1 MSRRFAGLSAFYFF
15 YFATLGTYLPYWPIY
30 LETQGFALHEI
41 GELMAIA
48 LLTKIFAPYIWGWL
62 ADRLQYRLRLIRWS
76 DFIAFAAF
84 VPIFYVKDYASIA
97 IILLLFSFFWNAS
110 LPQVEVLT
118 LNNLKY
124 HAHRYSLIRLWG
136 SVGFIAMNVI
146 GAWLISV
153 RGADVIPWLMLSLLF
168 LLWLTTQ
175 TLSEPRLSF
184 TAARIPSITRSLNA
198 PLVALFAICFLIQFV
213 HGPYYAYFTI
223 YMQEQ
228 GYGTYTIG
236 WFWAVGVI
244 AEVLVFI
251 YCSVLLRSYS
261 ITRLLFIVIVATAL
275 RWLLLAYYRDYIVI
289 VLFAQSLHAIT
300 FGVYHAVLIHAISKL
315 LPSGLEGRGQAL
327 YSSLS
332 FGVGGG
338 LGTYVASQLW
348 EQMPSHQLF
357 IYAGLVTL
365 ITLLCLLPLY
375 RANRGEPSR
384 LP

>member
-1 MSRRFAGLSAFYFF
+1 MSRRFVGFGAFYFF

-30 LETQGFALHEI
+30 LETLGFALQEI

-48 LLTKIFAPYIWGWL
+48 LLTKILAPYIWGWL
-62 ADRLQYRLRLIRWS
+62 ADRLRYRLKLIRWS
-76 DFIAFAAF
+76 DFIACLAF
-84 VPIFYVKDYASIA
+84 IPIFYAQDYYTIA
-97 IILLLFSFFWNAS
+97 LILFLFSFFWNAS
-110 LPQVEVLT
+110 LPQVEALT
-118 LNNLKY
+118 LSNLKY

-136 SVGFIAMNVI
+136 SVGFIIMNVV
-146 GAWLISV
+146 GAWLISIH
-153 RGADVIPWLMLSLLF
+153 GADIIPWFMFSLLF

-175 TLSEPRLSF
+175 SLSEPKLPL
-184 TAARIPSITRSLNA
+184 TTVRIPSILSSLNA

-236 WFWAVGVI
+236 WFWAIGVI
-244 AEVLVFI
+244 AEILVFI
-251 YCSVLLRSYS
+251 YCSALLRRYK
-261 ITRLLFIVIVATAL
+261 TVHLLFIVIVATAL
-275 RWLLLAYYRDYIVI
+275 RWLLLAYYHDYIVV

-300 FGVYHAVLIHAISKL
+300 FGVYHAVLINTISKL
-315 LPSGLEGRGQAL
+315 LPTGSEGRGQAL

-348 EQMPSHQLF
+348 EQLPSQQLF
-357 IYAGLVTL
+357 AYAGLVTL
-365 ITLLCLLPLY
+365 ISLFCLLPLSHIKS
-375 RANRGEPSR
+375 GEPLRS
-384 LP
+384 P

>member
-1 MSRRFAGLSAFYFF
+1 MPRRFVWFSAFYFF

-30 LETQGFALHEI
+30 LEAQGFALHEV

-62 ADRLQYRLRLIRWS
+62 ADKLRRRLTLIRWS
-76 DFIAFAAF
+76 DFIAFLAF
-84 VPIFYVKDYASIA
+84 VPIFYAKDYATIA
-97 IILLLFSFFWNAS
+97 VILFLFSFFWNAS

-136 SVGFIAMNVI
+136 SVGFIMMNVV

-153 RGADVIPWLMLSLLF
+153 WGSDVVPWLMLSLLF

-175 TLSEPRLSF
+175 ILSESRLPLASS
-184 TAARIPSITRSLNA
+184 RIPSIVHAFNA
-198 PLVALFAICFLIQFV
+198 PVVALFVICFLIQFV

-228 GYGTYTIG
+228 GYQTYTIG

-244 AEVLVFI
+244 AEVLVFV
-251 YCSVLLRSYS
+251 YCSVLLRRYS
-261 ITRLLFIVIVATAL
+261 VSCLLFVVITATAL
-275 RWLLLAYYRDYIVI
+275 RWLLLAYYQDHIAVI
-289 VLFAQSLHAIT
+289 LFAQSLHAIT

-315 LPSGLEGRGQAL
+315 LPGGLEGRGQAL

-338 LGTYVASQLW
+338 LGTYIASQLW
-348 EQMPSHQLF
+348 EQMPSQQLF
-357 IYAGLVTL
+357 AYTSLLTL
-365 ITLLCLLPLY
+365 IALFCLLPL
-375 RANRGEPSR
+375 RNAERREPLRS
-384 LP
+384 P

>member
-1 MSRRFAGLSAFYFF
+1 MSRRFVGFSAFYFF

-30 LETQGFALHEI
+30 LKAQGMALHEI

-62 ADRLQYRLRLIRWS
+62 ADRLHYRLKLIRWS

-84 VPIFYVKDYASIA
+84 VPIFYVSDYASIA
-97 IILLLFSFFWNAS
+97 IILFLFSFFWNAS

-136 SVGFIAMNVI
+136 SVGFITTNIV
-146 GAWLISV
+146 GAWLVSTH
-153 RGADVIPWLMLSLLF
+153 GADVIPWLMLSLLL
-168 LLWLTTQ
+168 LLWLSTQ
-175 TLSEPRLSF
+175 TLSEPRLPF
-184 TAARIPSITRSLNA
+184 TTSHIPSIVHCFNPSLI
-198 PLVALFAICFLIQFV
+198 ALFTICFFIQFV

-228 GYGTYTIG
+228 GYSTYTIG
-236 WFWAVGVI
+236 WFWSFGVL
-244 AEVLVFI
+244 AEVVVFI
-251 YCSVLLRSYS
+251 YCSALLRRYS
-261 ITRLLFIVIVATAL
+261 ILRLLFIVIMVTAL
-275 RWLLLAYYRDYIVI
+275 RWLLLAYYKDYIAI
-289 VLFAQSLHAIT
+289 VLFAQSMHAVT

-338 LGTYVASQLW
+338 LGTYVASQLL
-348 EQMPSHQLF
+348 EQIPGWQLF
-357 IYAGLVTL
+357 VYTALVTL
-365 ITLLCLLPLY
+365 VALFCLWPLY
-375 RANRGEPSR
+375 LANRREPSP

>member
-1 MSRRFAGLSAFYFF
+1 MPRRFVWFSAFYFF

-30 LETQGFALHEI
+30 LEAQGFALHEV

-62 ADRLQYRLRLIRWS
+62 ADKLRRRLTLIRWS
-76 DFIAFAAF
+76 DFIAFLAF
-84 VPIFYVKDYASIA
+84 VPIFYAKDYATIA
-97 IILLLFSFFWNAS
+97 VILFLFSFFWNAS

-136 SVGFIAMNVI
+136 SVGFITMNVI

-153 RGADVIPWLMLSLLF
+153 WGSDVVPWLMLSLLF

-175 TLSEPRLSF
+175 ILSESRLPLASS
-184 TAARIPSITRSLNA
+184 RIPSIVHAFNA
-198 PLVALFAICFLIQFV
+198 PVVALFVICFLIQFV

-228 GYGTYTIG
+228 GYQTYTIG

-251 YCSVLLRSYS
+251 YCSVLLRRYS
-261 ITRLLFIVIVATAL
+261 VSCLLFVVITATAL
-275 RWLLLAYYRDYIVI
+275 RWLLLAYYQDNIAVI
-289 VLFAQSLHAIT
+289 LFAQSLHAIT

-315 LPSGLEGRGQAL
+315 LPGGLEGRGQAL

-338 LGTYVASQLW
+338 LGTYIASQLW
-348 EQMPSHQLF
+348 EQMPSQQLF
-357 IYAGLVTL
+357 AYTSLLTL
-365 ITLLCLLPLY
+365 IALFCLLPL
-375 RANRGEPSR
+375 RHAERREPLRS
-384 LP
+384 P

>member
-1 MSRRFAGLSAFYFF
+1 MPHRFVCFSAFYFF
-15 YFATLGTYLPYWPIY
+15 YFAALGTYLPYWPIY
-30 LETQGFALHEI
+30 LDAQGFALREI

-62 ADRLQYRLRLIRWS
+62 ADRLRQRLILIRWS
-76 DFIAFAAF
+76 DFIAFLAF
-84 VPIFYVKDYASIA
+84 IPIFYARDYATIA
-97 IILLLFSFFWNAS
+97 MVLFVFSFFWNAS

-136 SVGFIAMNVI
+136 SVGFIAMNVL
-146 GAWLISV
+146 GAWLISIW
-153 RGADVIPWLMLSLLF
+153 GANAIPWLMLSLLF
-168 LLWLTTQ
+168 FLWLTTQ
-175 TLSEPRLSF
+175 TLSEPRASL
-184 TAARIPSITRSLNA
+184 TAVRIPSIVHALNA
-198 PLVALFAICFLIQFV
+198 PIIALFVICFLIQFV

-228 GYGTYTIG
+228 GYTTHTIG

-251 YCSVLLRSYS
+251 YCSTLLRRYS
-261 ITRLLFIVIVATAL
+261 VTRLLFIVIAATAL
-275 RWLLLAYYRDYIVI
+275 RWLLLAYYQDHIAV

-315 LPSGLEGRGQAL
+315 LPNGLEGRGQAL

-338 LGTYVASQLW
+338 LGTYIASQLW
-348 EQMPSHQLF
+348 EQMPGQQLF
-357 IYAGLVTL
+357 VYTALVTL
-365 ITLLCLLPLY
+365 IALFCLLPL
-375 RANRGEPSR
+375 RSTERGKSLRSP
-384 LP
+384 